1 MSQPRFLYDD
11 HLAHSLQ
18 TAHLVDKQLHDNDS
32 RHREKNGVI
41 FDLIDFE
48 YDKPLAEQVK
58 LLVGVKQKII
68 FSATV
73 IRLQY
78 IQETRKVE
86 ILFPYLLLFQNLSVV
101 RFYELVKGVERGN
114 DTFILLDT
122 PDIQSHRIG

>member
-1 MSQPRFLYDD
+1 M
-11 HLAHSLQ
+11 
-18 TAHLVDKQLHDNDS
+18 
-32 RHREKNGVI
+32 I
-41 FDLIDFE
+41 FNLIDFE
-48 YDKPLAEQVK
+48 YNKPLAEQVK
-58 LLVGVKQKII
+58 LLIGVKQKII